1 MPAAGLGA
9 RECGLHRVPRRRG
22 RYRTAVAG
30 TIRAAMSMSP
40 AKTGCTNANARCATR
55 SRTCSASGANPCS
68 ATCSGAAARSPS
80 STAAAASSAA
90 SKQRTGCC
98 DQQCRYGG
106 HRDKLGDP
114 DHDDLLRH

>member
-30 TIRAAMSMSP
+30 TIRAAMSMSA
-40 AKTGCTNANARCATR
+40 AKTGCTNASARRATR
-55 SRTCSASGANPCS
+55 SRTCSA
-68 ATCSGAAARSPS
+68 SGAAARSPS